1 MEESNK
7 ILKEDKIAIMLRGHV
22 RSSFDDDKLY
32 NFLKNVASGY
42 NIDIYVY
49 TFSVK
54 SAGKIY
60 KSEDKEADNQKITE
74 KDVENYLRDLMK
86 FTKTIIVD
94 QNSSA
99 KLINDRNIGNISRNK
114 FLHMWNSIYNII
126 KYVKD
131 TKIDYVYAINMRLD
145 YYQLVSKFPKTFSVN
160 QMRRL
165 FYIDV
170 LNDYIKNLD
179 KTQQICLV
187 NIVNNQDDKNKNKN
201 KFNSKSINFFR
212 EKKDKREKTLNIL
225 SNINYDQN
233 DILYGIDNL
242 FAGNIEYLYKLSY
255 TFVHHMDEIFDF
267 LFEIIEDL
275 STYSKFHGGCGGP
288 HEAILPLFIK
298 NKFDYYLQNETF
310 AE

>member
-7 ILKEDKIAIMLRGHV
+7 ISKEDKIAIMLRGHV
-22 RSSFDDDKLY
+22 RSSFDDNKLY
-32 NFLKNVASGY
+32 DFLKNVSSQY

-86 FTKTIIVD
+86 ITKTIIVD

-99 KLINDRNIGNISRNK
+99 KTINDRNIGNISRNK

-126 KYVKD
+126 KYVKN
-131 TKIDYVYAINMRLD
+131 TKIDYIYAINMRLD
-145 YYQLVSKFPKTFSVN
+145 YFQLASKFPKTFSIT

-170 LNDYIKNLD
+170 LNDFIKNLD
-179 KTQQICLV
+179 KTQKICLT
-187 NIVNNQDDKNKNKN
+187 NIVNNQENNKKIPSNN
-201 KFNSKSINFFR
+201 KSINFFR
-212 EKKDKREKTLNIL
+212 EKREKKINIL
-225 SNINYDQN
+225 VNINYDKN

-255 TFVHHMDEIFDF
+255 IFVYHMDAIFDF
-267 LFEIIEDL
+267 LSEIIEDL
-275 STYSKFHGGCGGP
+275 SKYAKFHGGCGGP

-310 AE
+310 TE